1 LDSATSTSAQ
11 AAEPDVRPA
20 GGRRAAA
27 WLAGLLLLG
36 LSAVAA
42 CRAANTD
49 GITPV
54 TQLLAFLPWLLVPG
68 GAALLLALLARW
80 RTGMF

>member
-1 LDSATSTSAQ
+1 MDSATSTSAQ

-20 GGRRAAA
+20 GGRRVAA

-49 GITPV
+49 AV
-54 TQLLAFLPWLLVPG
+54 
-68 GAALLLALLARW
+68 
-80 RTGMF
+80 